1 VAELKPGV
9 VSVTSTTGTE
19 EHFFVSGG
27 FAFVHANSTVDLSVL
42 EAVPVD
48 QLDPVRV
55 KAGLDLFTKKASS
68 APNEQEAAKAQI
80 GVEVHEAMTYALTFA
95 QAR

>member
-1 VAELKPGV
+1 
-9 VSVTSTTGTE
+9 
-19 EHFFVSGG
+19 
-27 FAFVHANSTVDLSVL
+27 VHANSTVDLSVL

-55 KAGLDLFTKKASS
+55 KSGLDSFLKKAAS
-68 APNEQEAAKAQI
+68 APNEVEAAKAQI
-80 GVEVHEAMTYALTFA
+80 GVEVHEAMTFALTFV